1 MSPEIHSQLTELRER
16 VQRLERRPSKRGSCT
31 QRKAASTTSAA
42 AAVLY
47 RQLHLQGKGPR
58 RNPDGTYSYDN
69 LDAYLEQGATD

>member
-31 QRKAASTTSAA
+31 QRKAADYLGKSREF
-42 AAVLY
+42 L